1 MNNTHKI
8 IFTISTIALFVGV
21 MCISIPESDAATI
34 DTMEYDDYREVP
46 NTTTASGALEIVTI
60 EGKTYIHAKS
70 VGSGAYT
77 TGWTT
82 HNVNVV
88 KADLIIVTLMGQ
100 SNGAYTF
107 RANPDEVD
115 VFSNLGEC
123 YYYGDSTSPVEYD
136 LSEGA
141 TYGIYDMMDTPTDA
155 HIGGVDEPLAV
166 TLNKETGKKVLT
178 INCCISGAKINKM
191 LPHSA
196 YYVWMQGRF
205 SDAVSMIDLDCYNVV
220 DTTMLWIQ
228 GETNPTSLI
237 VDYKNW
243 FNRIWNSLTHNTSEA
258 EPDIFN
264 SDYTFSSCVIS
275 LVRQNI
281 GVNAVCAQIELA
293 NELDTVSLGIWS
305 CDQFSGDLMYSD
317 DVHYTQLGR
326 NIVGQKCGMRL
337 SEVLE

>member
-8 IFTISTIALFVGV
+8 IFTISVIALFVGI
-21 MCISIPESDAATI
+21 MCISIPESDAVTI
-34 DTMEYDDYREVP
+34 ETMEYDDYRP
-46 NTTTASGALEIVTI
+46 ISGATASGSLEIVTI
-60 EGKTYIHAKS
+60 DGKNYIHAKS
-70 VGSGAYT
+70 IGAGSYT
-77 TGWTT
+77 YRGIT

-178 INCCISGAKINKM
+178 INCCISGAKINKL
-191 LPHSA
+191 LPRGA
-196 YYVWMQGRF
+196 YYVWMQNRF
-205 SDAVSMIDLDCYNVV
+205 ADAVSMIDLDCYTVINSS
-220 DTTMLWIQ
+220 MLWIQ
-228 GETNPTSLI
+228 GESNPTSLI
-237 VDYKNW
+237 TDYKVW
-243 FNRIWNSLTHNTSEA
+243 FERIWNTLQHIPSELDLDPFN
-258 EPDIFN
+258 EDYIF
-264 SDYTFSSCVIS
+264 DQCVIS
-275 LVRQNI
+275 LVRQNR
-281 GVNAVCAQIELA
+281 GVNSVCAQIELA
-293 NELDTVSLGIWS
+293 NEDDSVSLGIWS

-317 DVHYTQLGR
+317 GTHYTQLGR
-326 NIVGQKCGMRL
+326 NIVGYKCGIKL
-337 SEVLE
+337 AEVLND